1 MLKGEVKNLEYLFV
15 YALVWAI
22 GGCLAEKD
30 GVDYRKEFSA
40 WWKGAWKTA
49 VKFPQKGT
57 IFDYYVDTGSAAGGD
72 AATASKF
79 AEWSKRLV
87 NIDFDPTQGQ
97 MGNVTVPTIE
107 TLATAEFIRNYILVK
122 FPSLMIGQ
130 AGCGKT

>member
-1 MLKGEVKNLEYLFV
+1 MLFDKYVKDTLLQLKKSVKLLVPVSPMSQVISICKALGPMLKGEVKNLEYLFV

-57 IFDYYVDTGSAAGGD
+57 IFDYYVDSAPGD
-72 AATASKF
+72 AATKF

-87 NIDFDPTQGQ
+87 NIDFDPTQG
-97 MGNVTVPTIE
+97 
-107 TLATAEFIRNYILVK
+107 
-122 FPSLMIGQ
+122 
-130 AGCGKT
+130 